1 MNPFNDIE
9 TWQTLLCLSE
19 GRQLNQI
26 AHENEISLAALI
38 RRIRTIENTWGVKLL
53 STNKPIRLTSAAV
66 NFLPEIRTL
75 CESHRKLQHRF
86 ETAKDYH
93 SSLSGQIRFA
103 VAAGSLG
110 SQNTHRLLMEFSTQH
125 KGIEFQT
132 EIGPNLNKV
141 LNGTCDV
148 STFTGN
154 LELSGLEAIP
164 RGRAK
169 YFALLLPPT

>member
-66 NFLPEIRTL
+66 NF
-75 CESHRKLQHRF
+75 
-86 ETAKDYH
+86 
-93 SSLSGQIRFA
+93 FA
-103 VAAGSLG
+103 G
-110 SQNTHRLLMEFSTQH
+110 N
-125 KGIEFQT
+125 
-132 EIGPNLNKV
+132 PN
-141 LNGTCDV
+141 
-148 STFTGN
+148 
-154 LELSGLEAIP
+154 IM
-164 RGRAK
+164 
-169 YFALLLPPT
+169 

>member
-86 ETAKDYH
+86 ETAKDITPA
-93 SSLSGQIRFA
+93 SPARSVLQSLLVLS
-103 VAAGSLG
+103 VA
-110 SQNTHRLLMEFSTQH
+110 R
-125 KGIEFQT
+125 
-132 EIGPNLNKV
+132 
-141 LNGTCDV
+141 
-148 STFTGN
+148 
-154 LELSGLEAIP
+154 IP
-164 RGRAK
+164 IAC
-169 YFALLLPPT
+169 